1 LENKRKVHFMGI
13 CGSGAA
19 PIAIIAKNMGFN
31 VSGCDLNVSGY
42 YKDALVENNIEVLNG
57 HDLSHIEDI
66 DILAISPAIL
76 DISPDNPEI
85 LEAKKRGI

>member
-1 LENKRKVHFMGI
+1 MDNKIKVYFRGI

-19 PIAIIAKNMGFN
+19 PIAIIAKNNWFN
-31 VSGCDLNVSGY
+31 VSRCDLNVSGY
-42 YKDALVENNIEVLNG
+42 YKDALVKSNIKILKG

-76 DISPDNPEI
+76 DILI
-85 LEAKKRGI
+85 H